1 MPAVEIKPDIYW
13 VGVNDRTTDLF
24 EGLWPISRE
33 GVSYNSYLIK
43 DEKTAIVDLA
53 KAMKTDDFFGQIADI
68 TELRKI
74 DYAVINHVEPDHTGV
89 LRILKAMAPD
99 MTIVC
104 TQKAADLL
112 ESYYGVH
119 DNMMIVGDGDTL
131 SLGKRTLHFVST
143 PFVHW
148 PETMMTYEPSEGIL
162 FSCDGF
168 GGYGALQGS
177 IFDDECQ
184 NQAFY
189 ERESLRYFVN
199 IVAKFRVSVRKAIN
213 KLADVDVRM
222 IAPSHGL
229 IWRAHPERIIELYQT
244 WCNYPDTPGDLAVT
258 LIYGSMYG
266 NTESFMN
273 AVAQGVVAEGL
284 DVEIFDAARTHSSYM
299 LPYLWT
305 RRGVVVG
312 APTYEGALFP
322 PVWEVIREARI
333 KGVKNR
339 QLAMFGSYGWTG
351 GALRDLVKI
360 VEPVKWNLID
370 SLEVKGGANPESIAR
385 AEAFGRTFAQTL
397 KADASA
403 E

>member
-1 MPAVEIKPDIYW
+1 MPAVEIKPDMYW

-33 GVSYNSYLIK
+33 GVSYNSFVIK
-43 DEKTAIVDLA
+43 DEKTAIIDLA

-68 TELRKI
+68 TTLREI
-74 DYAVINHVEPDHTGV
+74 DYCVINHVEPDHTGV
-89 LRILKAMAPD
+89 LRILKEMAPE

-104 TQKAADLL
+104 TEKAAGLL
-112 ESYYGVH
+112 EAYYGMH
-119 DNMMIVGDGDTL
+119 DRMKIVGDGDTL
-131 SLGKRTLHFVST
+131 SLGRRTLEFYST

-148 PETMMTYEPSEGIL
+148 PETMMTFEPSEGVL

-168 GGYGALQGS
+168 GGYGALQGT

-184 NQAFY
+184 DQDFY

-199 IVAKFRVSVRKAIN
+199 IVAKFRVSVRKAIQ
-213 KLADVDVRM
+213 KLGGLDVRM

-229 IWRAHPERIIELYQT
+229 IWRSRPDRIIELYQK
-244 WCNYPDTPGDLAVT
+244 WCDYPDTSGDLAVT

-266 NTESFMN
+266 NTETFMN
-273 AVAQGVVAEGL
+273 AVAQGVAAEGV

-299 LPYLWT
+299 LPYFWT
-305 RRGVVVG
+305 RRGVMVG

-370 SLEVKGGANPESIAR
+370 SLEIKGGANPESIAR
-385 AEAFGRTFAQTL
+385 AETFGRTFAQTL
-397 KADASA
+397 KAA
-403 E
+403 ETE